1 MYSFTNHQFM
11 KTILFDKAGAPQEVL
26 YIAEKSIPQPA
37 AGEVLIKVLASP
49 VNPSDI
55 SFVNGQ
61 YGLHPSFPSGAGFE
75 GVGVVEAVGEG
86 VRLPVGSRVSFNTVG
101 TWSEY
106 ALVHQHSAM
115 PVPDAIPDDM
125 AAQLFVNP
133 FTAYAMVEESGVEAG
148 EWMLITACGSAY
160 GKLVIQLCKKKG
172 IKTIGTVRRDD
183 LNEELKELGLDEVVN
198 TETEKLPQRVHQ
210 ITGGRGVKCVLDS
223 VGGHTTEEAMRCVA
237 QGGKM
242 LVFGLLSRQ
251 LPKMDIGLMI
261 FKGITIKGFWLSE
274 LMRTASPQS
283 RAELA
288 QHVIG
293 WLASGEVELPVE
305 ATYSLDDIAKAVDH
319 AEAHGRWGKVL
330 LKP

>member
-1 MYSFTNHQFM
+1 M
-11 KTILFDKAGAPQEVL
+11 KIILFEQPGNPREVL
-26 YIAEKSIPQPA
+26 HTAEKPTPQPA
-37 AGEVLIKVLASP
+37 AGEVLIKILASP

-55 SFVNGQ
+55 SFVKGQ
-61 YGLHPSFPSGAGFE
+61 YGLRPHLPSGAGFE
-75 GVGVVEAVGEG
+75 GVGVVESVGEG
-86 VRLPVGSRVSFNTVG
+86 VRLSVGSRVSFNTVG
-101 TWSEY
+101 AWSEY
-106 ALVHQHSAM
+106 AIVHQHSAM

-133 FTAYAMVEESGVEAG
+133 FTAWAMVEESDAEAG
-148 EWMLITACGSAY
+148 EWLLITACGSAY

-183 LNEELKELGLDEVVN
+183 LNEELKALGLDEVIN
-198 TETEKLPQRVHQ
+198 TETEKLPKRVHE
-210 ITGGRGVKCVLDS
+210 ITGGKGVKCVLDS
-223 VGGHTTEEAMRCVA
+223 VGGHITEEAMKCVA

-242 LVFGLLSRQ
+242 LVFGLLSQQ

-274 LMRTASPQS
+274 LMRTATPQT
-283 RAELA
+283 RTELA
-288 QHVIG
+288 QNVIG

-305 ATYSLDDIAKAVDH
+305 ATYGLDDIAKAIEH
-319 AEAHGRWGKVL
+319 AEGHGRWGKVL